1 MNMDDKSGLE
11 RFRTKNL
18 FLLMG
23 TNPLPNY
30 VAAKLL
36 SKAEGRI
43 YFVHTKETNNITDKL
58 IELLDLNEKQFCK
71 VPTEDTDAYNVFSQV
86 FSYSNGKKDIGL
98 NYTGGTKIMSVH
110 AYRAI
115 EKNCPDAVFSYLDAR
130 ELSMRISKLNDPLL
144 HPFPVNLL
152 VTLPFS
158 TLLRMHGYTLDEK
171 KTPKKDPFHPEVAR
185 NLAEVPIE
193 NLRCWC
199 NYNLRSGPGTEIKGK
214 KKKSQRKELLE
225 VKLPNDPC
233 LAVIS
238 SARLGCNTLG
248 ELSEKWNMYI
258 VELAEWLDGK
268 WLEHYTLWSIRENA
282 SSCDISD
289 VGLGIEPNEKIF
301 EFDIIAMRGYQLFAI
316 SCTTESKKGLL
327 KQKLFEAYI
336 RARQMGGDEARVGL
350 VCCASPDNPK
360 SNPEKIEQEL
370 QVEWEAKDKIR
381 VFGTDSL
388 PILKEKLAD
397 WFKSSQNSNATVV

>member
-1 MNMDDKSGLE
+1 MSDKSELE

-36 SKAEGRI
+36 SIPEGCV
-43 YFVHTKETNNITDKL
+43 YFVYTKETNNITDKL
-58 IELLDLNEKQFCK
+58 IKLLELNEKQFCK

-115 EKNCPDAVFSYLDAR
+115 EKTCPEAVFSYLDAR
-130 ELSMRISKLNDPLL
+130 ELSMRISKLNEPLL
-144 HPFPVNLL
+144 HPWPVNLL
-152 VTLPFS
+152 VTLS
-158 TLLRMHGYTLDEK
+158 ISDLLRMHGYTLDEN
-171 KTPKKDPFHPEVAR
+171 KTPIKDPIHPEIAR
-185 NLAEVPIE
+185 DLAEVPIE

-199 NYNLRSGPGTEIKGK
+199 NYNLRSGPGTPIKR
-214 KKKSQRKELLE
+214 KKSQRKELLE

-233 LAVIS
+233 LAGI
-238 SARLGCNTLG
+238 RLGCNTLG
-248 ELSEKWNMYI
+248 ELSEKWKMDI

-268 WLEHYTLWSIRENA
+268 WLEHYTLWAIREEA
-282 SSCDISD
+282 SSCNIND
-289 VGLGIEPNEKIF
+289 VCLEIKPNEKKF
-301 EFDIIAMRGYQLFAI
+301 EFDVAAMRGYQLFAI
-316 SCTTESKKGLL
+316 SCSTESKKGRL

-350 VCCASPDNPK
+350 VCCASPDDPD
-360 SNPEKIEQEL
+360 SNPDKIEQEL
-370 QVEWEAKDKIR
+370 QVEWEAKDKIC

-388 PILKEKLAD
+388 PILREKLAD
-397 WFKSSQNSNATVV
+397 WFKSSQNSKATVV

>member
-1 MNMDDKSGLE
+1 MSDETELE
-11 RFRTKNL
+11 RFKTRHL

-36 SKAEGRI
+36 SMAEGCI
-43 YFVHTKETNNITDKL
+43 YFVHTNETNKIADKL
-58 IELLDLNEKQFCK
+58 IEILELKKGKNCEKI
-71 VPTEDTDAYNVFSQV
+71 PIEDTDASNVFSQV
-86 FSYSNGKKDIGL
+86 FHCSEGKEDIGL

-115 EKNCPDAVFSYLDAR
+115 EKNRPDAIFSYLDAR
-130 ELSMRISKLNDPLL
+130 ELSMRISKLNEPLL
-144 HPFPVNLL
+144 HPYPVNLL
-152 VTLPFS
+152 VKLSFPH
-158 TLLRMHGYTLDEK
+158 LLLMHGYTLKNE
-171 KTPKKDPFHPEVAR
+171 PKKSPIHPEVAR
-185 NLAEVPIE
+185 DLAEVPIE

-199 NYNLRSGPGTEIKGK
+199 NYNLRSGPGTPIK

-233 LAVIS
+233 LAGI
-238 SARLGCNTLG
+238 RLGCNTLG
-248 ELSEKWNMYI
+248 ELSQKWEMDI

-268 WLEHYTLWSIRENA
+268 WLEHYTLWAINENV
-282 SSCDISD
+282 SSCDIND
-289 VGLGIEPNEKIF
+289 VGLGIEPKEKKF
-301 EFDIIAMRGYQLFAI
+301 EFDVAAMRGYQLFAI
-316 SCTTESKKGLL
+316 SCSTENKKGML

-336 RARQMGGDEARVGL
+336 RARQMGGEEARVGL
-350 VCCASPDNPK
+350 VCCASPDNPE
-360 SNPEKIEQEL
+360 SNPHKIEQEL
-370 QVEWEAKDKIR
+370 QVEWETKDKIR

-397 WFKSSQNSNATVV
+397 WFKSSQNSKTTVA